1 MNSCD
6 DFIGEWKGF
15 LTGTECANVIERFE
29 EYSKLGH
36 TWHRTESGIHNTDQ
50 DDESTEF
57 INPPPNIS
65 NELNFATKD
74 EIVIPIIQRF
84 WDQAYKEYATKYS
97 SLHDC
102 DKHQIYFMKV
112 QKTVPGGGYHRWH
125 FETNRMVFSKRI
137 MTMMIYLNDD
147 FEGGETEFIN
157 YKRRIKPETGKLL
170 LWPAGY
176 THVHRGLM
184 PLKGNKYIITTWIEF

>member
-1 MNSCD
+1 M
-6 DFIGEWKGF
+6 
-15 LTGTECANVIERFE
+15 
-29 EYSKLGH
+29 
-36 TWHRTESGIHNTDQ
+36 
-50 DDESTEF
+50 
-57 INPPPNIS
+57 
-65 NELNFATKD
+65 
-74 EIVIPIIQRF
+74 PIIQRF

-157 YKRRIKPETGKLL
+157 YKRRTNEN
-170 LWPAGY
+170 
-176 THVHRGLM
+176 HQRRG
-184 PLKGNKYIITTWIEF
+184 